1 MAIGDAV
8 NIYAS
13 EKEVIL
19 NESIWFPPFKTYS
32 IEDII
37 EMQLLKVIKKYDILD
52 GLCFSISKELGENL
66 VNFLKQKIKMN

>member
-1 MAIGDAV
+1 MAMSNTV

-13 EKEVIL
+13 EKEAIL

-37 EMQLLKVIKKYDILD
+37 EIELLKIINKYTNILY
-52 GLCFSISKELGENL
+52 
-66 VNFLKQKIKMN
+66 